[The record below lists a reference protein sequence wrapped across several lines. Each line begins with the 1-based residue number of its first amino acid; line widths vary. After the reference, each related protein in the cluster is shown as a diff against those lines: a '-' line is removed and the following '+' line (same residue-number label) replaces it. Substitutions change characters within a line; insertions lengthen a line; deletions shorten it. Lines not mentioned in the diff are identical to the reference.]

1 MEPINM
7 IGIIAIASLVFLI
20 AFISLYNHLIRQ
32 RNQVQNALGGVDV
45 QLKKRYDLIPN
56 LVALVKQYMQHEQG
70 LLQKLTALRSQAT
83 TPQLASG
90 EKTAL
95 NKALTE
101 SIGKVLIN
109 VENYPQLK
117 ASQSFVQLQRSLNEA
132 EAQISAARRTYNAS
146 VTEYN
151 DAIQTF
157 PNNIL
162 AKLMGLRSK
171 EVFKTTASAERQNI
185 HIQRLF

>member
-1 MEPINM
+1 MEPINI
-7 IGIIAIASLVFLI
+7 IGILAIASLIFFI

-32 RNQVQNALGGVDV
+32 RNQVHNALGGVDV

-56 LVALVKQYMQHEQG
+56 LVALVKQYMLHEQG
-70 LLQKLTALRSQAT
+70 LLQKLTALRSQAA

-101 SIGKVLIN
+101 SIGKVLIS

-132 EAQISAARRTYNAS
+132 EAQISASRRTYNTS

-151 DAIQTF
+151 NAIQSF
-157 PNNIL
+157 PNNML
-162 AKLMGLRSK
+162 AKMMGLRSK
-171 EVFKTTASAERQNI
+171 EVFSTTTSAERQSI

>member
-1 MEPINM
+1 MEPINI
-7 IGIIAIASLVFLI
+7 IGVIAIASIIFLI
-20 AFISLYNHLIRQ
+20 AFIGLYNHLIRQ

-70 LLQKLTALRSQAT
+70 LLQQLTMLRSQVT
-83 TPQLASG
+83 TPQLKNS
-90 EKTAL
+90 EKNTL
-95 NKALTE
+95 NEVLSE
-101 SIGKVLIN
+101 SIGKVLVS

-151 DAIQTF
+151 NAIQTF

-162 AKLMGLRSK
+162 AKMMGLSSK
-171 EVFKTTASAERQNI
+171 EVFRTTTSAERQNI